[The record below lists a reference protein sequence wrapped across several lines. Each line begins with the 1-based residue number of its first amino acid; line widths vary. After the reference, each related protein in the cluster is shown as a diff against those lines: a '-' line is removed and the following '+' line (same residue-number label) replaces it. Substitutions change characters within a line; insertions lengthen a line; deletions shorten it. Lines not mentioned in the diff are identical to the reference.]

1 MNPSVSMQRSNSY
14 QQIKPPQYGGP
25 APQQFGSLPPQYG
38 SSGPQ
43 QYGTA
48 PPQYGSGGPQP
59 FAPAG
64 GPPPFNAAGGPPPQ
78 QFGQPNPYNQFNMT
92 GGPPPTYSVPYASG
106 PPSYGNQTYSGNP
119 PIQQFSTQ
127 QPNIP
132 PGAQGYVGSVS
143 LAKGGNMSLSKLNPN
158 LAKIRIGL
166 GWDVRQT
173 GGPAFDLDA
182 SAFLL
187 KADGRV
193 RMSQDLVF
201 YNNKTSVDGSVYHHG
216 DNITGVGDGDD
227 EIVSLDLTRVPME
240 IQKIV
245 FVCSIYEAEVRQQN
259 FGMVSRAF
267 IRVVDDLS
275 NQEMC
280 RFDLTEEA
288 SLLSSMIFGE
298 VYRYNNEWKFRAV
311 GQGIQGGLKAI
322 GAMFGLNLQ

>member
-1 MNPSVSMQRSNSY
+1 
-14 QQIKPPQYGGP
+14 
-25 APQQFGSLPPQYG
+25 
-38 SSGPQ
+38 
-43 QYGTA
+43 
-48 PPQYGSGGPQP
+48 
-59 FAPAG
+59 
-64 GPPPFNAAGGPPPQ
+64 
-78 QFGQPNPYNQFNMT
+78 
-92 GGPPPTYSVPYASG
+92 
-106 PPSYGNQTYSGNP
+106 
-119 PIQQFSTQ
+119 
-127 QPNIP
+127 
-132 PGAQGYVGSVS
+132 
-143 LAKGGNMSLSKLNPN
+143 MSLSKLNPN